1 MKNTTTIPDDQV
13 NTPLILE
20 QEDNER
26 ILRAEIAR
34 QANCIAVAIGYLK
47 SGEPHR
53 ARIVLEGANL

>member
-1 MKNTTTIPDDQV
+1 MTTPPKNEEK
-13 NTPLILE
+13 PLILE

-34 QANCIAVAIGYLK
+34 QANCISVAIGYLK

-53 ARIVLEGANL
+53 ARIVLEGAHL

>member
-1 MKNTTTIPDDQV
+1 MTTPPKTEEK
-13 NTPLILE
+13 PLVLE

-34 QANCIAVAIGYLK
+34 QANMIAVAIGYLK